1 VENLKALDIIQL
13 LESPSMTFAQLHL
26 RQQASVKELCR
37 ALELC
42 SKAHTRQVL
51 CDALGFRHAKTAV
64 PLLVQC
70 LEDSASGVR
79 SSAADALGKIG
90 DPRAGT
96 ALMHHFQQEIELP
109 VRRTLAC
116 ALGAVGCKPA
126 IPLLIDCL
134 RDSDTGMRGSA
145 AWALG
150 ILRAVE
156 ALPTLQTVLTRETEA
171 YPKARI
177 HEALQQI
184 IYTQLSNLN

>member
-1 VENLKALDIIQL
+1 MENLKAQDIIQL

-26 RQQASVKELCR
+26 RKHASVKELCR
-37 ALELC
+37 ALEFC

-51 CDALGFRHAKTAV
+51 CDVLGFRHAKSAV

-90 DPRAGT
+90 DLRAGA
-96 ALMHHFQQEIELP
+96 ALMNHFQQETELP

-134 RDSDTGMRGSA
+134 RGSDLSLRGCA
-145 AWALG
+145 AWSLG

-156 ALPTLQTVLTRETEA
+156 ALPMLDMAHIRETEA
-171 YPKARI
+171 WPKARI

-184 IYTQLSNLN
+184 SAAPTTEDN

>member
-13 LESPSMTFAQLHL
+13 LETPSTTFPQL
-26 RQQASVKELCR
+26 RWRKQASVKELRR

-51 CDALGFRHAKTAV
+51 CDVLGFRHAKSAV
-64 PLLVQC
+64 PLLLQC

-90 DPRAGT
+90 DLRAGA
-96 ALMHHFQQEIELP
+96 ALMHHFQQETELP

-134 RDSDTGMRGSA
+134 RHGDVGLRGCSA
-145 AWALG
+145 WSLG

-156 ALPTLQTVLTRETEA
+156 ALPMLDMALVRETEA
-171 YPKARI
+171 WPKARI

-184 IYTQLSNLN
+184 SYTQLSNLN